1 MKIVSQLNQKA
12 MIKFLMKLLE
22 KPKTKNLK
30 EVIEV
35 NIEYQ
40 PVKVEFDN
48 VGTYSTKTYGK

>member
-1 MKIVSQLNQKA
+1 MKA
-12 MIKFLMKLLE
+12 MIKIIMRLLE

-48 VGTYSTKTYGK
+48 VGTYSSKVYGK

>member
-30 EVIEV
+30 EVIKV

-48 VGTYSTKTYGK
+48 VGTYSSKTYGK

>member
-1 MKIVSQLNQKA
+1 
-12 MIKFLMKLLE
+12 MIKIIMKLLE

-48 VGTYSTKTYGK
+48 VGTYSSKTYGK

>member
-1 MKIVSQLNQKA
+1 
-12 MIKFLMKLLE
+12 MIKIIMKLLE

-48 VGTYSTKTYGK
+48 VGTYSSKEYGK

>member
-30 EVIEV
+30 EVIEI

-48 VGTYSTKTYGK
+48 VGTYSSKVYGK